1 MFENIDNSILLTPE
15 AIRAEFK
22 DNNDILD
29 NEYKGFIYWFNKQVD
44 KAMVRFKQG
53 KDKNKLKN
61 HVNHIDTADV
71 PLYIKN
77 ELKNHIIRI
86 DKINVPQYIRKLLSN
101 FNTDFGDIDKFTDNE
116 IKAVAREVAWVEQF
130 LKAND
135 WQYLGF
141 GDMCV
146 ASDSDYKY
154 TFHWRKFNA
163 SAKNSSYN
171 PYNEANKTM
180 KIIKGS
186 ALEKYDTPDIK
197 SFISF
202 FNKLAI
208 KQLNDGASLT
218 NNMNREI
225 YLYSKDMPAKFRYT
239 RKEKNSYKWYK
250 ICQPY
255 LDYLSNNGWK
265 IDYNDYASEYM
276 PSNAE
281 YTYYKFIF

>member
-1 MFENIDNSILLTPE
+1 MFENIDNSSLLTPDM
-15 AIRAEFK
+15 IRTEFNK
-22 DNNDILD
+22 NNDILD

-53 KDKNKLKN
+53 KDKN
-61 HVNHIDTADV
+61 
-71 PLYIKN
+71 
-77 ELKNHIIRI
+77 ELKSHIIRI

-116 IKAVAREVAWVEQF
+116 IKAVAREVAWFEQF
-130 LKAND
+130 LKVND
-135 WQYLGF
+135 WQYLGL

-208 KQLNDGASLT
+208 KQLNDEASLT

-265 IDYNDYASEYM
+265 IDYNDYASEYI